1 MHQATRRTSW
11 VKPTELGGPDPA
23 AGGSASGT
31 AALSR
36 DKAKAGAPSGVAAT
50 DADEK
55 VAFKVILVGNA
66 GVGKTNLLRVAM
78 DEKDGYDEECEPTLN
93 PDFAALSIP
102 HPDNANKQLQALV
115 WDTAG
120 QERYQAVTRSQYR
133 RANGALV
140 VFDTSDPKSFAA
152 LPRWLDQVT
161 EGAGDTLSCVYIVEN
176 KVDLLP
182 KGDVRSEARPAGFAD
197 LTEVQKFCNARGYK
211 LFHTTAKM
219 NSTAGDWRGTTAHEV
234 STSVHVC

>member
-23 AGGSASGT
+23 AGGNASGT

-36 DKAKAGAPSGVAAT
+36 DKAKAGAPSGAA
-50 DADEK
+50 DAEEK

-140 VFDTSDPKSFAA
+140 VA
-152 LPRWLDQVT
+152 
-161 EGAGDTLSCVYIVEN
+161 VY
-176 KVDLLP
+176 
-182 KGDVRSEARPAGFAD
+182 
-197 LTEVQKFCNARGYK
+197 
-211 LFHTTAKM
+211 
-219 NSTAGDWRGTTAHEV
+219 
-234 STSVHVC
+234 

>member
-1 MHQATRRTSW
+1 MS
-11 VKPTELGGPDPA
+11 A
-23 AGGSASGT
+23 A
-31 AALSR
+31 
-36 DKAKAGAPSGVAAT
+36 VEVE
-50 DADEK
+50 EK

-102 HPDNANKQLQALV
+102 HPENANQQLQALV

-133 RANGALV
+133 RAKGALV
-140 VFDTSDPKSFAA
+140 VFDSSDPKSFAA
-152 LPRWLDQVT
+152 LPRWLDQLT
-161 EGAGDTLSCVYIVEN
+161 ESAGDTLTCVYIVEN

-182 KGDVRSEARPAGFAD
+182 KGDIKSTQRSAGFAD
-197 LTEVQKFCNARGYK
+197 LAEVQKFCNGRGYK
-211 LFHTTAKM
+211 LFHTSAKM
-219 NSTAGDWRGTTAHEV
+219 NSSVGQWSGSTAHEV
-234 STSVHVC
+234 SD